1 MTDLKLPKRQPS
13 RRQRKTTNK
22 ADKARPATRSAPSF
36 KGTDDSKIISS
47 SNTNSGY
54 SAEPRLTVRPKKKR
68 KRKGGWLRRFLFR
81 FVVIVC
87 LLSALPMVALRYIDP
102 PTSAFIELNKSNN
115 NTNIQHTWVE
125 FEDISLYFPNAI
137 IASEDQ
143 NFPTHHGLDL
153 KQIRTALE
161 ESKNGQPRGA
171 STITQQ
177 TVKNLFLWPGRSYLR
192 KGLEAWLALWMD
204 LIVPKGRILE
214 LYMNFAQF
222 GRSVFGVGAASQ
234 YYFQVPPNKLN
245 PEQSALIAASL
256 PTPSRSNPAEPSDY
270 LKERADFIL
279 DQMPRIGGRRMVR
292 ELIE

>member
-22 ADKARPATRSAPSF
+22 ADKARPAARSAPSF

-125 FEDISLYFPNAI
+125 F
-137 IASEDQ
+137 
-143 NFPTHHGLDL
+143 
-153 KQIRTALE
+153 
-161 ESKNGQPRGA
+161 
-171 STITQQ
+171 
-177 TVKNLFLWPGRSYLR
+177 
-192 KGLEAWLALWMD
+192 
-204 LIVPKGRILE
+204 
-214 LYMNFAQF
+214 
-222 GRSVFGVGAASQ
+222 
-234 YYFQVPPNKLN
+234 
-245 PEQSALIAASL
+245 
-256 PTPSRSNPAEPSDY
+256 
-270 LKERADFIL
+270 
-279 DQMPRIGGRRMVR
+279 
-292 ELIE
+292 